1 MTTEGKQEQFLE
13 LLKPVYR
20 RLWRFALVTA
30 GNHADAQDLMSET
43 ILATYERFHT
53 VRDAKAFVSFLFT
66 VATRIH
72 RHKTRRSRWFDS
84 YDHERASALHST
96 EASPEVAA
104 EICVLLESI
113 DKLPTKQR
121 EAVVLF
127 EISGFSLEDIREIQG
142 GTLSG
147 VKSRLR
153 RGREALAELLG
164 VEHEDGFLRAKAD
177 AARLKEQESP
187 TQMPQILSFAINE

>member
-1 MTTEGKQEQFLE
+1 
-13 LLKPVYR
+13 
-20 RLWRFALVTA
+20 VTA
-30 GNHADAQDLMSET
+30 GNHADAEDLMSET

-53 VRDAKAFVSFLFT
+53 VRDSKAFISFLFT

-72 RHKTRRSRWFDS
+72 RHKTRRSRWFGN
-84 YDHERASALHST
+84 YDHERASQLHST

-104 EICVLLESI
+104 EIRVLLEAI
-113 DKLPTKQR
+113 DKLPAKQR

-153 RGREALAELLG
+153 RGREALAGLLG
-164 VEHEDGFLRAKAD
+164 VEDEDGFLQARAD
-177 AARLKEQESP
+177 NTRLKEQEASV
-187 TQMPQILSFAINE
+187 QMPQILSFAINE